1 MGSLRRYA
9 GFTVAVSCRTCLG
22 TGCRGLV
29 QLVREAAAGIAEVV
43 EMPPLTLGEDFAIYL
58 EHLPGAFWTL
68 GVCPPEQEEMPPLHN
83 PAMAPDERAIPIG
96 VDLLFA
102 ACTKFLKEQLTM
114 ND

>member
-1 MGSLRRYA
+1 MPWNGLPPLVND
-9 GFTVAVSCRTCLG
+9 G
-22 TGCRGLV
+22 GLV

-58 EHLPGAFWTL
+58 GTL
-68 GVCPPEQEEMPPLHN
+68 GVCPPEQEEMSPLHN